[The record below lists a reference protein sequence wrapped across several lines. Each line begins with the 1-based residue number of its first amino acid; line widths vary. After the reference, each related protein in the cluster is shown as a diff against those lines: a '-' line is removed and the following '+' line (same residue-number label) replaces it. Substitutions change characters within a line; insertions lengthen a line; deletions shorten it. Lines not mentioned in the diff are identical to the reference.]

1 MEEEDGEC
9 KKGEEWAKIQE
20 NTFTR
25 WVNHQ
30 LQSAADPLVK
40 SLKTDFVDGLLL
52 IKLVETLSVS
62 GRKVSRHNKK
72 PTFRSQKLENV
83 NIALS
88 FLEADGLTLVNI
100 DSTDIVDGKLKLI
113 LGLVWT
119 LILHYSISA
128 PMRAAVKSSDG
139 QEESTTGGTG
149 ETPKQQLLG
158 WIQDLLP
165 GVTNLRKGWEDG
177 RQVGALVDAKAPG
190 LCPNWKEWQAED
202 KVRNA
207 TEAMNLADSWLGVA
221 QLLTPE
227 ELVNPNVD
235 ELSMMTYLAQFRE
248 AKVKEGAPIQ
258 NQKVQLIDTGMEPL
272 QQFLT
277 KDAADDRKP
286 TDVSVTTAKQP
297 EELQRNNEYGDKPTF
312 NPSSLFTS
320 HEEDATKGRIASSL
334 NLNEDGRRSCCS
346 YILVVF
352 IAVIVAFISTR
363 QYDL

>member
-1 MEEEDGEC
+1 MEEEDEEC
-9 KKGEEWAKIQE
+9 KKEEEWAKIQE

-30 LQSAADPLVK
+30 LQSAVPLVT

-52 IKLVETLSVS
+52 IKLVETLSR
-62 GRKVSRHNKK
+62 RKVSRHNKK

-128 PMRAAVKSSDG
+128 PMRAAVKSLDG

-149 ETPKQQLLG
+149 EKPKQQLLG

-177 RQVGALVDAKAPG
+177 RQVGAHVD
-190 LCPNWKEWQAED
+190 D
-202 KVRNA
+202 
-207 TEAMNLADSWLGVA
+207 TAMMMLMMIMMMIMI
-221 QLLTPE
+221 LTMM
-227 ELVNPNVD
+227 
-235 ELSMMTYLAQFRE
+235 MMTTFGRWALLLMPLHLDSAQAGRS
-248 AKVKEGAPIQ
+248 G
-258 NQKVQLIDTGMEPL
+258 
-272 QQFLT
+272 
-277 KDAADDRKP
+277 R
-286 TDVSVTTAKQP
+286 
-297 EELQRNNEYGDKPTF
+297 QRI
-312 NPSSLFTS
+312 
-320 HEEDATKGRIASSL
+320 R
-334 NLNEDGRRSCCS
+334 
-346 YILVVF
+346 
-352 IAVIVAFISTR
+352 
-363 QYDL
+363 